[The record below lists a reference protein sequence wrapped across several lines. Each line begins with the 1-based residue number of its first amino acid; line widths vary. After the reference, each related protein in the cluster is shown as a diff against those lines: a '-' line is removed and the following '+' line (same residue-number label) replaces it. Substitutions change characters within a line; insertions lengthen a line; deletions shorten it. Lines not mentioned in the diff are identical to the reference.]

1 MSIAAIIA
9 TLRKRATSGIGP
21 QSIEAAAEKRKNLG
35 FLKVNL
41 VQDPRH
47 GLDVSHHSLGDGTA
61 ISDNDSALK
70 EETIIRTWKLSSTG
84 EWLPRGLIAT
94 REFLYVLSI
103 HNSDGLPI
111 SSPESAQSAGDLSSA
126 TLVSRKIYLYGVVDK
141 IPLHFVAS
149 VEAVR
154 PDSETTNGA
163 CFADV
168 CISQSSADRITPA
181 TFPLRNI
188 EGKTDTS
195 TTLIDDLKR
204 YLHQPRGGTNSIES
218 MVHNSPQLKAAF
230 RLVVRNVVEETSA
243 CAKAAAWCNSAVSE
257 PQLRPRR
264 ERVIYFSTGTGGG
277 ATVARD
283 EWVRILSDTAKTA
296 LASFRLRQYIEAV
309 QAVLHWAYSSMLFQ
323 SAMVL
328 AIIAN
333 FAVSIA
339 QVLSRELCSPSARKA
354 LR

>member
-1 MSIAAIIA
+1 MSTAAIIA
-9 TLRKRATSGIGP
+9 SLRMRAAKGIVP

-41 VQDPRH
+41 VQDPRT
-47 GLDVSHHSLGDGTA
+47 GLDVYLHSLGS
-61 ISDNDSALK
+61 ISDMDSAL
-70 EETIIRTWKLSSTG
+70 EEEPTIRTLKLSSTG

-111 SSPESAQSAGDLSSA
+111 SSLEIKQTGGDSFTTS
-126 TLVSRKIYLYGVVDK
+126 TSKKSVLYGVVDQ
-141 IPLHFVAS
+141 IPMQCIAT

-154 PDSETTNGA
+154 TDSETTNGA